1 MLDIL
6 TRCRGRP
13 LSVANPA
20 SQSRTTRLLVLSG
33 HTCASVTGGDRAQGS
48 TRPGR
53 GSGGWMEDSET
64 VQRLY
69 QQADG
74 ATTLGGGGGRIMT
87 RSRVFLYS
95 RRMQSSDLDL
105 KRKAPQDHKA
115 LQGNLFHYWGGW
127 I

>member
-87 RSRVFLYS
+87 RGRVFLYS
-95 RRMQSSDLDL
+95 RRM
-105 KRKAPQDHKA
+105 
-115 LQGNLFHYWGGW
+115 
-127 I
+127 

>member
-74 ATTLGGGGGRIMT
+74 ATTLAA
-87 RSRVFLYS
+87 VE
-95 RRMQSSDLDL
+95 
-105 KRKAPQDHKA
+105 AEP
-115 LQGNLFHYWGGW
+115 
-127 I
+127 